1 MLRLVH
7 KMNIKNKIKY
17 AIKKYNLINKGERVV
32 IGVSGGADS
41 VCLLY
46 LLNSLKKELKISL
59 HIAHLDH
66 MLRKES
72 AKDAK
77 FVKKLGE
84 RMEIPVTLGKINVK
98 KIAKRGSLEEVARNA
113 RLAFLLKV
121 ADKIKAKRIALAHHF
136 DDQAET
142 VLMRI
147 LRGTGLSGL
156 SGILPKRKMG
166 DVDII
171 RPLLEVRRED
181 IENFL
186 KRKRISF
193 CRDKSNTDEAYF
205 RNRIRHNLLPL
216 LEKGYNKNIRG
227 LLFNLAQSAGSDYDY
242 LKASAGRFL
251 RRNKTRFNL
260 NKLAKLHPSIIRLK
274 LREAIASLQG
284 DTRRITFK
292 HIRELEDL
300 IFSRPRGSI
309 VDLPKGISA
318 LKKGKVIAFYLR

>member
-1 MLRLVH
+1 
-7 KMNIKNKIKY
+7 MNIREKIKS

-46 LLNSLKKELKISL
+46 LLSSLKKELGINL

-84 RMEIPVTLGKINVK
+84 RMKIPVTLGKINVK
-98 KIAKRGSLEEVARNA
+98 KIAKRGSLEEVARNE

-136 DDQAET
+136 DDQVET

-166 DVDII
+166 KVDIV
-171 RPLLEVRRED
+171 RPLLEVRRKD

-186 KRKRISF
+186 KRKRLSF
-193 CRDKSNTDEAYF
+193 CIDKSNTDEAYL

-216 LEKGYNKNIRG
+216 LEKEYNKNIREV
-227 LLFNLAQSAGSDYDY
+227 LFNLAQNAGCDYDY
-242 LKASAGRFL
+242 LRVCAGRFFKT
-251 RRNKTRFNL
+251 NKTKLNL
-260 NKLAKLHPSIIRLK
+260 SKLTKLHPSILRLK
-274 LREAIASLQG
+274 LRDAISNLQG
-284 DTRRITFK
+284 DTHRITFK

-300 IFSRPRGSI
+300 IFNRPRGSI